1 MNIIKGFLSLIAIIV
16 ILAVLLAATI
26 GPAVAYFVW
35 GWKVALGWFFISTG
49 LGALIQIGKA
59 LTTTDE

>member
-1 MNIIKGFLSLIAIIV
+1 MVVIKGLAALVAIVLIM
-16 ILAVLLAATI
+16 AVVLAATI

-59 LTTTDE
+59 FASSDE